1 MMKFFLDY
9 VPFFFDSHGEPLTY
23 EEKVNFGI
31 GLLCVISVSA
41 FLCLLSF
48 VYFHIKRVK
57 RIKRIKLS
65 KKIKKITK

>member
-9 VPFFFDSHGEPLTY
+9 VPFFFDSHTEPLTHG
-23 EEKVNFGI
+23 EKVDFGI
-31 GLLCVISVSA
+31 GLLVAISVLA
-41 FLCLLSF
+41 LLCLISF

-65 KKIKKITK
+65 NKIKKITK